1 MEVVDDLVVHGHFA
15 GGDIGEVVLDV
26 GQAGLETSEGGELLG
41 DAGGEGSCG
50 GVFDVT
56 QEVLDTDFFCF
67 FCFDC

>member
-1 MEVVDDLVVHGHFA
+1 META
-15 GGDIGEVVLDV
+15 
-26 GQAGLETSEGGELLG
+26 EGGKLFG

>member
-1 MEVVDDLVVHGHFA
+1 MMVDGHLA
-15 GGDIGEVVLDV
+15 CCDIGEVFLNI
-26 GQAGLETSEGGELLG
+26 GYPRLEAAEGGELFG
-41 DAGGEGSCG
+41 DAGGEGGCG

>member
-1 MEVVDDLVVHGHFA
+1 MVDGHLA
-15 GGDIGEVVLDV
+15 CRDVGEVFLNI
-26 GQAGLETSEGGELLG
+26 GYPRLETAEGGELFG